1 MIVKVFPSKGG
12 GSGSSMIDYL
22 CGKDRE
28 REQARVLRGNP
39 DETLQIIQS
48 LNFSEN
54 YFAGCLSFEEK
65 DIDEKTKIE
74 LMNSFEECLFTGLDA
89 NQWNCLWVEHTD
101 KGRLELNFVIPKVE
115 LTTGRALNPYWKD
128 QDFNRVDLWKDIQ
141 NDKHGFTNPNDPQK
155 RRMLTT
161 ERFEPKERQD
171 FKEALTEY
179 LLQEI
184 KNGNLTHSITRGY
197 RDSIVEKLEEQGLT
211 VVRQGKD
218 YISIK
223 HPTDPNGKNL
233 RLKGGIYDQ
242 SFRLDQKL
250 KAEYAEIKG
259 EREPSDRTNGE
270 RLSGSDNRL
279 RKMEDRYTRMLNAK
293 RNFHIERYI
302 QTKPRSRK
310 INQSAEPATECQDK
324 NLRSERLYDRGG
336 TLGDSRTNIRSD
348 IRHYDGDG
356 LDKERRI
363 ERVEDGNSLRR
374 ENAVHIGRQDQRS
387 KDNELQYRNGR
398 ETDIS
403 TLCRNRTSLLQQE
416 MGRKESRFTDF
427 THEQERKITDDRDRA
442 NIVRYAE
449 SVRSTV
455 QQSDERIRKHNGSIR
470 SIGQTSNAVRAR
482 KPINERFR
490 ATVER
495 LKQTLDQFRSVFSEF
510 QETVRSR
517 VNQIIESRQ
526 PKAPSH
532 SRSRDDG
539 HGMSL

>member
-12 GSGSSMIDYL
+12 GSGGSMIDYL

-115 LTTGRALNPYWKD
+115 LTTGRGLNPYWKGM
-128 QDFNRVDLWKDIQ
+128 DFNRVDCWKNVQ
-141 NDKHGFTNPNDPQK
+141 NEKYGFTNPSDPQK
-155 RRMLTT
+155 RKMLTT
-161 ERFEPKERQD
+161 ARFEAQERQD

-184 KNGNLTHSITRGY
+184 RNGNIKHSITRGY
-197 RDSIVEKLEEQGLT
+197 RDGIIEKIQEQGLT

-223 HPTDPNGKNL
+223 NPADPNGKNL
-233 RLKGGIYDQ
+233 RFKGGLYDQ
-242 SFRLDQKL
+242 SYRLGDRLQ
-250 KAEYAEIKG
+250 EQNSEIKR
-259 EREPSDRTNGE
+259 ERETSNGTNRAG
-270 RLSGSDNRL
+270 LSGTDERL
-279 RKMEDRYTRMLNAK
+279 RKMEERYKAMLDAK
-293 RNFHIERYI
+293 RNFHIARYI
-302 QTKPRSRK
+302 NTKPR
-310 INQSAEPATECQDK
+310 NQRRVEEIREK
-324 NLRSERLYDRGG
+324 NLYSGSIDRFGDRG
-336 TLGDSRTNIRSD
+336 NIRSGSD
-348 IRHYDGDG
+348 ILHNNDNV
-356 LDKERRI
+356 ETERI
-363 ERVEDGNSLRR
+363 ERLGERDRNSTEDLDNIRR
-374 ENAVHIGRQDQRS
+374 ENERSSNSYLYAHDQ
-387 KDNELQYRNGR
+387 KGR
-398 ETDIS
+398 ENYGYSLRGIRTDTNQQLFWEKRAVQSNQTEKQEIS
-403 TLCRNRTSLLQQE
+403 
-416 MGRKESRFTDF
+416 
-427 THEQERKITDDRDRA
+427 DDRDRA

-495 LKQTLDQFRSVFSEF
+495 FKQTFGQFKEF
-510 QETVRSR
+510 LSNLERQAS
-517 VNQIIESRQ
+517 QYYKSLIESRQ
-526 PKAPSH
+526 PKQQPKAP

-539 HGMSL
+539 HEMSR

>member
-12 GSGSSMIDYL
+12 GSGGSMIDYL

-89 NQWNCLWVEHTD
+89 NQWNCLWVEHKD
-101 KGRLELNFVIPKVE
+101 KGRLELNFVVPKVE

-141 NDKHGFTNPNDPQK
+141 NEKQGFTNPNDPTK
-155 RRMLTT
+155 RRELIVP
-161 ERFEPKERQD
+161 RFEPQNRQEQKEI
-171 FKEALTEY
+171 LTEY
-179 LLQEI
+179 LKTKIEAGEI
-184 KNGNLTHSITRGY
+184 SYELGNGY
-197 RDSIVEKLEEQGLT
+197 RRGMVKAIEELGLEVT
-211 VVRQGKD
+211 RQGKD
-218 YISIK
+218 YISVK
-223 HPTDPNGKNL
+223 DPNDPNSKNL
-233 RLKGGIYDQ
+233 RLKGAIYEQGYYLGRESKRAD
-242 SFRLDQKL
+242 S
-250 KAEYAEIKG
+250 
-259 EREPSDRTNGE
+259 ERETAVRT
-270 RLSGSDNRL
+270 RLSRSDDCL
-279 RKMEDRYTRMLNAK
+279 REMEDRYTRMLDAK

-310 INQSAEPATECQDK
+310 NNQHEDQRTESQYND
-324 NLRSERLYDRGG
+324 LRSECLYDRGD
-336 TLGDSRTNIRSD
+336 TLGDSRSSVS
-348 IRHYDGDG
+348 GDNSSVFRG
-356 LDKERRI
+356 DLDKERRTGQ
-363 ERVEDGNSLRR
+363 VENRDSLRR
-374 ENAVHIGRQDQRS
+374 ENLVNNGRQNQR
-387 KDNELQYRNGR
+387 DIYNGVQYRNER
-398 ETDIS
+398 EADIS
-403 TLCRNRTSLLQQE
+403 TLCGSRANLLQQA
-416 MGRKESRFTDF
+416 MGRKDERFADF
-427 THEQERKITDDRDRA
+427 THTTTEKEITDDRDRT

-510 QETVRSR
+510 QETVRRR

>member
-12 GSGSSMIDYL
+12 GSGGSMIDYL

-101 KGRLELNFVIPKVE
+101 KGRLELNFVVPKVE

-141 NDKHGFTNPNDPQK
+141 NEKQGFTNPNDPTK
-155 RRMLTT
+155 RRELIVP
-161 ERFEPKERQD
+161 RFEPQNRQEQKEI
-171 FKEALTEY
+171 LTEY
-179 LLQEI
+179 LKTKIEAGEI
-184 KNGNLTHSITRGY
+184 SYELGNGY
-197 RDSIVEKLEEQGLT
+197 RRGMVKAIEELGLEIT
-211 VVRQGKD
+211 RQGKD
-218 YISIK
+218 YISVK
-223 HPTDPNGKNL
+223 DPNDPNSKNL
-233 RLKGGIYDQ
+233 RLKGAIYEQGYYLGRESKRAD
-242 SFRLDQKL
+242 S
-250 KAEYAEIKG
+250 
-259 EREPSDRTNGE
+259 ERETAVRT
-270 RLSGSDNRL
+270 RLSRSDDRL
-279 RKMEDRYTRMLNAK
+279 REMEEQYTKMLNAK
-293 RNFHIERYI
+293 HEFHIARYI
-302 QTKPRSRK
+302 NTKPR
-310 INQSAEPATECQDK
+310 NQRRVEEIREK
-324 NLRSERLYDRGG
+324 NLYSRSIDRFGDRG
-336 TLGDSRTNIRSD
+336 NIRSGSD
-348 IRHYDGDG
+348 ILHNNDNV
-356 LDKERRI
+356 ETERI
-363 ERVEDGNSLRR
+363 ERIGERDRNSSEDLDNIGRENERSSNSYLYAHDQKGRENYGYSLRGIR
-374 ENAVHIGRQDQRS
+374 TDTNQQLFWEKRAVQSNQT
-387 KDNELQYRNGR
+387 E
-398 ETDIS
+398 E
-403 TLCRNRTSLLQQE
+403 
-416 MGRKESRFTDF
+416 KE
-427 THEQERKITDDRDRA
+427 ITDDRDRA
-442 NIVRYAE
+442 NIVRYTE

-495 LKQTLDQFRSVFSEF
+495 FKQTLDQFRSVFSEF

-517 VNQIIESRQ
+517 VNQIVESRQ
-526 PKAPSH
+526 PKQSKVPSR
-532 SRSRDDG
+532 SRSRDDDR
-539 HGMSL
+539 GMSR

>member
-115 LTTGRALNPYWKD
+115 LTTGRGLNPYWKGM
-128 QDFNRVDLWKDIQ
+128 DFNRVDCWKNIQ
-141 NDKHGFTNPNDPQK
+141 NEKYGFTNPNDPQK
-155 RRMLTT
+155 RKMLTT
-161 ERFEPKERQD
+161 ARFEAQERQD
-171 FKEALTEY
+171 FKESLTEY

-184 KNGNLTHSITRGY
+184 RNGNIKHSITRGY
-197 RDSIVEKLEEQGLT
+197 RDGIIEKIQEQGLT

-223 HPTDPNGKNL
+223 NPADPNGKNL
-233 RLKGGIYDQ
+233 RFKGGLYDQ
-242 SFRLDQKL
+242 SYRLGDRLQ
-250 KAEYAEIKG
+250 EQNSEIKR
-259 EREPSDRTNGE
+259 ERETSNGTNRAG
-270 RLSGSDNRL
+270 LSGTDERL
-279 RKMEDRYTRMLNAK
+279 RKMEERYKAMLDAK
-293 RNFHIERYI
+293 RNFHIARYI

-310 INQSAEPATECQDK
+310 NNQHEDQRTESQYND
-324 NLRSERLYDRGG
+324 LRSESLYDRGD
-336 TLGDSRTNIRSD
+336 TLGDSRTNIRSG

-427 THEQERKITDDRDRA
+427 THEQERKISDDRDRA

-455 QQSDERIRKHNGSIR
+455 QQSDERIRKHNGNIR

-495 LKQTLDQFRSVFSEF
+495 FKQSFGQFKEF
-510 QETVRSR
+510 LSNLERQAS
-517 VNQIIESRQ
+517 QYYKSLIESRQ
-526 PKAPSH
+526 PKAPSQSH
-532 SRSRDDG
+532 SRDDD
-539 HGMSL
+539 MSMSR

>member
-12 GSGSSMIDYL
+12 GSGGSMIDYL

-279 RKMEDRYTRMLNAK
+279 RKMEERYRAMLDAK
-293 RNFHIERYI
+293 RNFHIGRYI
-302 QTKPRSRK
+302 NTKPR
-310 INQSAEPATECQDK
+310 NQRRVEEIREK
-324 NLRSERLYDRGG
+324 NLYSGSIDRFGDRG
-336 TLGDSRTNIRSD
+336 NIRSGSD
-348 IRHYDGDG
+348 ILHNNDNV
-356 LDKERRI
+356 ETERI
-363 ERVEDGNSLRR
+363 ERLGERDRNSTEDLDNIGRENERSSNSYLYAHDRKGRENYGYSLRGIR
-374 ENAVHIGRQDQRS
+374 TDTNQQLFWEKRAVQSNQTE
-387 KDNELQYRNGR
+387 KQE
-398 ETDIS
+398 IS
-403 TLCRNRTSLLQQE
+403 
-416 MGRKESRFTDF
+416 
-427 THEQERKITDDRDRA
+427 DDRDRA

-449 SVRSTV
+449 SVRSAV

-495 LKQTLDQFRSVFSEF
+495 LKQTLDQFRNIFSEF

-517 VNQIIESRQ
+517 VNQIVESRQ
-526 PKAPSH
+526 PKQQPKAP

-539 HGMSL
+539 HGMSR